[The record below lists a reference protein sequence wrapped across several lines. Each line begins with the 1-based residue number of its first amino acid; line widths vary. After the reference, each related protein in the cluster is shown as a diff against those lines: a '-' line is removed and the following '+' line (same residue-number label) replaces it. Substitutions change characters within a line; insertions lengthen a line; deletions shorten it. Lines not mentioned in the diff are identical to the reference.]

1 MVPCLG
7 QYEGKYAVVGDS
19 PYAVQTCLS
28 AQQAFALRD
37 RLNGLKESPW
47 YEGDKHE
54 QHRR

>member
-19 PYAVQTCLS
+19 PYAVQAYLS
-28 AQQAFALRD
+28 AQQAFSLRD

-47 YEGDKHE
+47 YEEVAHDD
-54 QHRR
+54 

>member
-7 QYEGKYAVVGDS
+7 QYEGKYAVVGDR
-19 PYAVQTCLS
+19 PYAVQTYLN

-54 QHRR
+54 HRQ